1 VASERKLRK
10 FLRRWRRRYPFP
22 FDWVDD
28 RTNRSCRKSE
38 SEWLA
43 QFAGA
48 TTLRRRE
55 VRAIVEW
62 RFASQPDRMAKAFAA
77 VETPATWGHARRCIK
92 KALADHNA
100 TSALDRLLGER
111 DGVPG
116 WDPPV
121 ASALLAACRPER
133 FVVADERSLR
143 SLKALGLYPT
153 PITSEFLRDDWWLYL
168 SRCRQLARD
177 VGMSLRA
184 VEQALWAAA
193 DHAPELPKNPKR
205 RRPDHS

>member
-1 VASERKLRK
+1 MPSDRKLRK

-22 FDWVDD
+22 FEWVDD
-28 RTNRSCRKSE
+28 RTNRSSRKSE
-38 SEWLA
+38 SAWLE

-48 TTLRRRE
+48 AVLRRRE

-77 VETPATWGHARRCIK
+77 VETPGTWGHARRCIK

-100 TSALDRLLGER
+100 SSALDRLLGER

-121 ASALLAACRPER
+121 ASALLATCRPDR
-133 FVVADERSLR
+133 YVVADERSLR
-143 SLKALGLYPT
+143 TLRALGLYPF
-153 PITSEFLRDDWWLYL
+153 PPASEFLRDDWWPYL

-177 VGMSLRA
+177 VGMSLRG

-193 DHAPELPKNPKR
+193 DHAPERPKVPKR
-205 RRPDHS
+205 RRADRS